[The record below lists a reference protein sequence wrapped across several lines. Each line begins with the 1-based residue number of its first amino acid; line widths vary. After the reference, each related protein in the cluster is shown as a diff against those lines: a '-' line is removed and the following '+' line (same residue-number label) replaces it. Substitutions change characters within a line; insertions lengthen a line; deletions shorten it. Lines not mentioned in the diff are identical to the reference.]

1 MIGRNPKSRAMAIGV
16 FFVPLILVKGTAM
29 MMAEPRGASG
39 STGTVARPPDLPD
52 LGAYTPEWSEGQLAV
67 VRRVEELRHMAFGP
81 SPLLH
86 SVKEAQPMDPVQPTS
101 VAPPVV
107 AVQVILRSASG
118 NLARIGH
125 KVFREGDEL
134 GDTGWTVMD
143 IDADTRSVRIVHVAT
158 ETEAMLFV
166 PLPR

>member
-52 LGAYTPEWSEGQLAV
+52 LRAYTPEWSEGQLAV
-67 VRRVEELRHMAFGP
+67 VRRVEELRHLAFGP

-86 SVKEAQPMDPVQPTS
+86 SVEEAQPMDPGERTS
-101 VAPPVV
+101 APPVV
-107 AVQVILRSASG
+107 VVRAILRSASG